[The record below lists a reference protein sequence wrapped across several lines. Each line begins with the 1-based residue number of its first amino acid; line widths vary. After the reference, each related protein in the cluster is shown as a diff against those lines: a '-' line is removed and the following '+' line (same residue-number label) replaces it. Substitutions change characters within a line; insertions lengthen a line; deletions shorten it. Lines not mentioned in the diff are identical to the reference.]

1 MNVETYIPADSCA
14 TQIIYVQAEP
24 TRQVIHDGKTFTQLR
39 CNTDTWTFDGNYH
52 HNTVAHDEIN
62 DRHEGIIGRLAEMQP
77 KKGNNGTQERLTR
90 IETELKKMN
99 GVLQK
104 ILKCL

>member
-14 TQIIYVQAEP
+14 TQVIYVQAEP

-90 IETELKKMN
+90 IETELK
-99 GVLQK
+99 
-104 ILKCL
+104 